1 MSVKDSK
8 KSKIILANLKQ
19 AFAVKDEAG
28 FSKEETAFMEK
39 VADFICRRGL
49 EAPVIMGL
57 ATMKPLNFIGSQ
69 LLIFLQPFLSPFF
82 NETDY
87 QRLIDILGRRDGIE
101 CFIQILERKTE
112 AKKQSLKK

>member
-8 KSKIILANLKQ
+8 KSKTILASVKQ
-19 AFAVKDEAG
+19 AFAVKDDAG
-28 FSKEETAFMEK
+28 FSEEETAFMDK
-39 VADFICRRGL
+39 VADFISRRGL

-82 NETDY
+82 NENDY
-87 QRLIDILGRRDGIE
+87 QRLVDILARRDGIE

-112 AKKQSLKK
+112 AKKHNQKK